1 LINCI
6 KFNAVY
12 KRDVIVGR
20 KSGKGCFIYEKN
32 SKSREVNADAMTI
45 LQKYKIEPKGSQAPE
60 DLQLRMMTRFINE
73 AVLCLEEGI
82 LANPVRIFYFLLSP
96 QYSYKFFL
104 PNF

>member
-1 LINCI
+1 MINYI
-6 KFNAVY
+6 IFNAVY

-96 QYSYKFFL
+96 
-104 PNF
+104 